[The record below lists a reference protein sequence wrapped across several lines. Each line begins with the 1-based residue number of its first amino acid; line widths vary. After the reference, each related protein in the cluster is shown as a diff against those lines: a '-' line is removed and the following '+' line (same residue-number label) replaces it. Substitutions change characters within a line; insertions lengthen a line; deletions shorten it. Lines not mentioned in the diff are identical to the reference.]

1 MHFQLISEI
10 FGCEGDVCPVRAA
23 TGYVVQPLT
32 ITNTGTST
40 ITGWT
45 ATFTLPAGHTV
56 TGSWNGTLTV
66 SGQTVTIRNV
76 AHNGTL
82 APGAST
88 TSVGFQATR
97 PSGNTALPSGYTC
110 A

>member
-1 MHFQLISEI
+1 M
-10 FGCEGDVCPVRAA
+10 
-23 TGYVVQPLT
+23 
-32 ITNTGTST
+32 
-40 ITGWT
+40 
-45 ATFTLPAGHTV
+45 PAGHTV